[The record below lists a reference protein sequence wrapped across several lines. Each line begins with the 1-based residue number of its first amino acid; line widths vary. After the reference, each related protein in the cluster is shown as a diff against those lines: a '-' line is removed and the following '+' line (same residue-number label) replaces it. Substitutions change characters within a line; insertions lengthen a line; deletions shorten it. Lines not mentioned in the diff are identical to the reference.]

1 MLSVNKFQL
10 SSCGFFSICKLYSQ
24 SQIQGS
30 CIIVCGKMRHKI
42 SSHRVDKHRGRDV
55 NKSPKI
61 KIQRKTT
68 EWNKSLEAFDPFR
81 DIFLRE
87 TPL

>member
-1 MLSVNKFQL
+1 
-10 SSCGFFSICKLYSQ
+10 
-24 SQIQGS
+24 
-30 CIIVCGKMRHKI
+30 MRHKI